1 MKKLLISTTALV
13 AVTGIAHAEV
23 TLTGTAEAGIT
34 QGTNADDALGYH
46 TDMDIN
52 FRGVGTTDSGF
63 QFGATIDLD
72 EAVNISQSNGNVT
85 SASQIPSKNS
95 PASVFISSS
104 GFGTLTMGD
113 TDGAF
118 DRVLDEV
125 GMLTLIADDHTTHAG
140 YNGNS
145 GTDGS
150 GKSSGADQI
159 LRYDRQFGIFEI
171 AVSWEFANGSDQNAG
186 WGIGGALD
194 FGGGERSSFGVG
206 LGLQSAGDDFL
217 YGLSATAKFSG
228 VDLVFNYSTTPQG
241 DAAAGGTHIGLGVGY
256 TINDFA
262 VSFNYGTY
270 SGGDSKKDG
279 KSGWGLAVN
288 YALSGGAVIQGGLGS
303 GGSSNGAGGEGALQ
317 YSVGL
322 SLNF

>member
-13 AVTGIAHAEV
+13 AVAGIAHAEV

-46 TDMDIN
+46 SDMDVN

-72 EAVNISQSNGNVT
+72 EVSNGI
-85 SASQIPSKNS
+85 SEKNS
-95 PASVFISSS
+95 PASVFISSN

-125 GMLTLIADDHTTHAG
+125 GMLTLIADDHTAHAG
-140 YNGNS
+140 YNGNT
-145 GTDGS
+145 GLDGS

-171 AVSWEFANGSDQNAG
+171 AVSWEFANGSDEDAG

-228 VDLVFNYSTTPQG
+228 VDLVFNYSTTPE
-241 DAAAGGTHIGLGVGY
+241 DSAGKAGSHIGLGVGY
-256 TINDFA
+256 TINDFS

-270 SGGDSKKDG
+270 SGGTKDG
-279 KSGWGLAVN
+279 DNGWGLAVN

-303 GGSSNGAGGEGALQ
+303 GGADNGAGGKGALQ

>member
-13 AVTGIAHAEV
+13 AVAGIAHAEV

-34 QGTNADDALGYH
+34 QGTSKDSALGYH
-46 TDMDIN
+46 SDMDVN

-72 EAVNISQSNGNVT
+72 EVSGGISE
-85 SASQIPSKNS
+85 KNS
-95 PASVFISSS
+95 PASVFISST

-140 YNGNS
+140 YSGNS

-150 GKSSGADQI
+150 GRASGGAADNV

-171 AVSWEFANGSDQNAG
+171 AVSWEFANDSDGDAG

-206 LGLQSAGDDFL
+206 LGLQSAGEDFL

-228 VDLVFNYSTTPQG
+228 VDLVFNYSTTPEG
-241 DAAAGGTHIGLGVGY
+241 GAKNTAGSHIGLGVGY

-270 SGGDSKKDG
+270 SGGASDG
-279 KSGWGLAVN
+279 NSGWGLAVN

-303 GGSSNGAGGEGALQ
+303 GGAADGDSLQ

>member
-23 TLTGTAEAGIT
+23 TLTGTAEAGII
-34 QGTNADDALGYH
+34 QGTNADDTLGYH
-46 TDMDIN
+46 TDMDVN

-72 EAVNISQSNGNVT
+72 EVSGGISN
-85 SASQIPSKNS
+85 KNS

-118 DRVLDEV
+118 DRSLDEV
-125 GMLTLIADDHTTHAG
+125 GMLTLISDDHTTHAG

-150 GKSSGADQI
+150 GKSSGNDQI

-171 AVSWEFANGSDQNAG
+171 AVSWEFANGSDENAG

-228 VDLVFNYSTTPQG
+228 VDLVFNYSTTPKG
-241 DAAAGGTHIGLGVGY
+241 GAKDAAGSHIGLGVGY

-270 SGGDSKKDG
+270 SGGASDG
-279 KSGWGLAVN
+279 DSGWGLAVN

-303 GGSSNGAGGEGALQ
+303 GGSTNGAGGKGALQ

>member
-23 TLTGTAEAGIT
+23 TLTGTAEAGIS
-34 QGTNADDALGYH
+34 QGTSSDSALGYH
-46 TDMDIN
+46 SDMDVN

-72 EAVNISQSNGNVT
+72 EVSGGISE
-85 SASQIPSKNS
+85 KNS

-140 YNGNS
+140 YNGNA
-145 GTDGS
+145 GVDGS
-150 GKSSGADQI
+150 GKSSGNDQI

-171 AVSWEFANGSDQNAG
+171 AVSWEFANGSDENAG

-228 VDLVFNYSTTPQG
+228 VDLVFNYSATPQG
-241 DAAAGGTHIGLGVGY
+241 DSTASGTHIGLGVGY

-270 SGGDSKKDG
+270 SGGDSSKDG
-279 KSGWGLAVN
+279 KNGWGLAVN

-303 GGSSNGAGGEGALQ
+303 GGGGDGDSLQ

>member
-13 AVTGIAHAEV
+13 AVAGIAHAEV

-34 QGTNADDALGYH
+34 QGTGADDALGYH
-46 TDMDIN
+46 SDMDVN

-72 EAVNISQSNGNVT
+72 EA
-85 SASQIPSKNS
+85 ASLGGDTDTRNN
-95 PASVFISSS
+95 PASVFISST

-125 GMLTLIADDHTTHAG
+125 GMLTLISDDHTAHAG
-140 YNGNS
+140 YNGNT
-145 GTDGS
+145 GLDGS
-150 GKSSGADQI
+150 GKARGSDQV

-171 AVSWEFANGSDQNAG
+171 AVSWEFANGKPSDSSGKDTA

-206 LGLQSAGDDFL
+206 LGLQSAGEDFL

-228 VDLVFNYSTTPQG
+228 VDLVFNYSTTKK
-241 DAAAGGTHIGLGVGY
+241 DSAGKAGSHIGLGVGY

-270 SGGDSKKDG
+270 SGGTKDG
-279 KSGWGLAVN
+279 DNGWGLAVN

-303 GGSSNGAGGEGALQ
+303 GGADNGAGGKGALQ

>member
-23 TLTGTAEAGIT
+23 TLTGTAEAGII

-46 TDMDIN
+46 TDMDVN

-72 EAVNISQSNGNVT
+72 EVSNGISN
-85 SASQIPSKNS
+85 KNS
-95 PASVFISSS
+95 PASVFISSN

-125 GMLTLIADDHTTHAG
+125 GMLTLISDDHTAHAG
-140 YNGNS
+140 YNGNG

-150 GKSSGADQI
+150 GTSSGESQL

-171 AVSWEFANGSDQNAG
+171 AVSWEFANGSDENAG

-194 FGGGERSSFGVG
+194 FGGGERSAFGVG

-241 DAAAGGTHIGLGVGY
+241 SGTAAGTHIGLGVGY

-270 SGGDSKKDG
+270 SGGSNDG
-279 KSGWGLAVN
+279 DNGWGLAVN

-303 GGSSNGAGGEGALQ
+303 GGASNGAGGKGALQ

>member
-13 AVTGIAHAEV
+13 AVAGIAHAEV
-23 TLTGTAEAGIT
+23 TLTGTAEAGIA
-34 QGTNADDALGYH
+34 QGTGADDALGYH
-46 TDMDIN
+46 ADMDVN
-52 FRGVGTTDSGF
+52 FRGVGTTDTGF

-72 EAVNISQSNGNVT
+72 EAGSLGGASNTPV
-85 SASQIPSKNS
+85 
-95 PASVFISSS
+95 SVFISSS

-118 DRVLDEV
+118 DRVLDEA

-140 YNGNS
+140 YSGNS

-150 GKSSGADQI
+150 GRASGGAADNV

-171 AVSWEFANGSDQNAG
+171 AVSWEFANGSDDNAG

-241 DAAAGGTHIGLGVGY
+241 TGTASGSHIGLGVGY

-270 SGGDSKKDG
+270 SGGSKDG
-279 KSGWGLAVN
+279 DNGWGLAVN

-303 GGSSNGAGGEGALQ
+303 GGASNGAGGKGALQ

-322 SLNF
+322 SLSF

>member
-13 AVTGIAHAEV
+13 AVAGIAHAEV
-23 TLTGTAEAGIT
+23 TLTGTAEAGIA
-34 QGTNADDALGYH
+34 QGTGADDALGYH

-52 FRGVGTTDSGF
+52 FRGVGTTDTGF
-63 QFGATIDLD
+63 QFGASIDLD
-72 EAVNISQSNGNVT
+72 EVSEGIST
-85 SASQIPSKNS
+85 RNS

-140 YNGNS
+140 YNGNA
-145 GTDGS
+145 GLDGS
-150 GKSSGADQI
+150 GDPIGRFNTSQV

-171 AVSWEFANGSDQNAG
+171 AVSWEFANGKESDTRGKDSA

-206 LGLQSAGDDFL
+206 LGLQSAGEDFL

-228 VDLVFNYSTTPQG
+228 VDLVFNYSSTPK
-241 DAAAGGTHIGLGVGY
+241 DSAGSAGSHIGLGVGY

-270 SGGDSKKDG
+270 SGGTNDG
-279 KSGWGLAVN
+279 NNGWGLAVN

-303 GGSSNGAGGEGALQ
+303 GGASNGAGGKGALQ

>member
-13 AVTGIAHAEV
+13 AVAGIAHAEV

-34 QGTNADDALGYH
+34 QGTNKDDALGYH
-46 TDMDIN
+46 TDMDVN

-63 QFGATIDLD
+63 QFGATVDLD
-72 EAVNISQSNGNVT
+72 EVAGSIPHKNGPV
-85 SASQIPSKNS
+85 
-95 PASVFISSS
+95 SVFISSN

-125 GMLTLIADDHTTHAG
+125 GMLTLIADDHTAHAG
-140 YNGNS
+140 YNFND

-150 GKSSGADQI
+150 GTSSGNDQI

-171 AVSWEFANGSDQNAG
+171 AVSWEFANGSDDNAG

-194 FGGGERSSFGVG
+194 FGGGERSAFGVG

-228 VDLVFNYSTTPQG
+228 VDIVFNYSTTPEG
-241 DAAAGGTHIGLGVGY
+241 GAKNTAGSHIGLGVGY

-270 SGGDSKKDG
+270 SGGAKDG
-279 KSGWGLAVN
+279 DNGWGLAVN

-303 GGSSNGAGGEGALQ
+303 GGASNGAGGKGALQ

>member
-46 TDMDIN
+46 SDMDVN

-72 EAVNISQSNGNVT
+72 EVSNGI
-85 SASQIPSKNS
+85 SEKNS
-95 PASVFISSS
+95 PVSVFISST

-125 GMLTLIADDHTTHAG
+125 GMLTLIADDHTAHAG
-140 YNGNS
+140 YSGNS

-150 GKSSGADQI
+150 GKSSGEDQI

-171 AVSWEFANGSDQNAG
+171 AVSWEFANGSDEDAG

-228 VDLVFNYSTTPQG
+228 VDIVFNYSTTPE
-241 DAAAGGTHIGLGVGY
+241 DSAGKAGSHIGLGVGY

-270 SGGDSKKDG
+270 SGGTNDG
-279 KSGWGLAVN
+279 NNGWGLAVN

-303 GGSSNGAGGEGALQ
+303 GGASNGAGGKGALQ

>member
-13 AVTGIAHAEV
+13 AVAGIANAEV
-23 TLTGTAEAGIT
+23 TLTGTAEAGIA
-34 QGTNADDALGYH
+34 QGTNKNTDSLGYH
-46 TDMDIN
+46 SN
-52 FRGVGTTDSGF
+52 FEVFFRGVGTTDSGF

-72 EAVNISQSNGNVT
+72 EAASTKKNG
-85 SASQIPSKNS
+85 
-95 PASVFISSS
+95 PASVFISST

-118 DRVLDEV
+118 DRSLDEV
-125 GMLTLIADDHTTHAG
+125 GMLTLINDDHTTHAG
-140 YNGNS
+140 YNGNG

-150 GKSSGADQI
+150 GSPSGNDQI

-171 AVSWEFANGSDQNAG
+171 AVSWEFANGEDTNAG

-206 LGLQSAGDDFL
+206 LGLQSAGEDFL

-228 VDLVFNYSTTPQG
+228 VDLVFNYSTTPKG
-241 DAAAGGTHIGLGVGY
+241 EAAAGGTHIGLGVGY

-270 SGGDSKKDG
+270 GGGGDKEG

-303 GGSSNGAGGEGALQ
+303 GGGGDDDALQ

-322 SLNF
+322 SLSF

>member
-13 AVTGIAHAEV
+13 AVAGIANAEV

-34 QGTNADDALGYH
+34 QGTNKDDALGYH
-46 TDMDIN
+46 SDMDVN

-72 EAVNISQSNGNVT
+72 EVADGIPHKNGPV
-85 SASQIPSKNS
+85 
-95 PASVFISSS
+95 SVFISST

-125 GMLTLIADDHTTHAG
+125 GMLTLIADDHTAHAG
-140 YNGNS
+140 YNTNFGL
-145 GTDGS
+145 DGS
-150 GKSSGADQI
+150 GTSSGNDQI

-171 AVSWEFANGSDQNAG
+171 AVSWEFANGSDDDAA

-228 VDLVFNYSTTPQG
+228 VDLVFNYSTTPE
-241 DAAAGGTHIGLGVGY
+241 DSAGKAGSHIGLGVGY

-270 SGGDSKKDG
+270 SGGTKDG
-279 KSGWGLAVN
+279 DNGWGLAVN

-303 GGSSNGAGGEGALQ
+303 GGADNGAGGKGALQ

>member
-13 AVTGIAHAEV
+13 AVAGIAHAEV

-46 TDMDIN
+46 SDMDVN

-72 EAVNISQSNGNVT
+72 EVSNGI
-85 SASQIPSKNS
+85 SEKNS
-95 PASVFISSS
+95 PVSVFISST

-125 GMLTLIADDHTTHAG
+125 GMLTLIADDHTAHAG

-150 GKSSGADQI
+150 GKSSGDDQI

-171 AVSWEFANGSDQNAG
+171 AVSWEFANGSDENAG

-241 DAAAGGTHIGLGVGY
+241 SAAEGGTHIGLGVGY

-270 SGGDSKKDG
+270 SSGPNDG
-279 KSGWGLAVN
+279 NNGWGLAVN

-303 GGSSNGAGGEGALQ
+303 GGASNGAGGKGALQ

>member
-13 AVTGIAHAEV
+13 AVAGIAHAEV

-34 QGTNADDALGYH
+34 QGTSKDSTLGYH
-46 TDMDIN
+46 SDMDVN

-72 EAVNISQSNGNVT
+72 EAASLGNSDYDT
-85 SASQIPSKNS
+85 RNN
-95 PASVFISSS
+95 PASVFISST

-125 GMLTLIADDHTTHAG
+125 GMLTLIADDHTAHAG
-140 YNGNS
+140 YNGND

-150 GKSSGADQI
+150 GKAAGSDQI

-171 AVSWEFANGSDQNAG
+171 AVSWEFANNSDRNAG

-228 VDLVFNYSTTPQG
+228 VDLVFNYSTTKE
-241 DAAAGGTHIGLGVGY
+241 DRAGKAGSHIGLGVGY

-270 SGGDSKKDG
+270 SGGTKDG
-279 KSGWGLAVN
+279 KNGWGLAVN

-303 GGSSNGAGGEGALQ
+303 GGGDDGDQLQ

>member
-13 AVTGIAHAEV
+13 AVAGIAHAEV

-34 QGTNADDALGYH
+34 QGTSSDSSLGYH
-46 TDMDIN
+46 SDMDVN

-63 QFGATIDLD
+63 QFGASIDLD
-72 EAVNISQSNGNVT
+72 EVSNGISN
-85 SASQIPSKNS
+85 KNS
-95 PASVFISSS
+95 PASVFISSN

-150 GKSSGADQI
+150 GKSSGSDQT

-171 AVSWEFANGSDQNAG
+171 AVSWEFANDADADAG

-194 FGGGERSSFGVG
+194 FGGGERSAFGVG
-206 LGLQSAGDDFL
+206 LGLQSAGEDFL

-228 VDLVFNYSTTPQG
+228 VDLVFNYSTTQQG

-279 KSGWGLAVN
+279 KNGWGLAVN

-303 GGSSNGAGGEGALQ
+303 GGADDGDSLQ

>member
-13 AVTGIAHAEV
+13 AVAGIANAEV
-23 TLTGTAEAGIT
+23 TLTGTAEAGII
-34 QGTNADDALGYH
+34 QGTSKDSALGYH
-46 TDMDIN
+46 SDMDVN

-72 EAVNISQSNGNVT
+72 EVSNGISN
-85 SASQIPSKNS
+85 KNS
-95 PASVFISSS
+95 PVSVFISSN

-118 DRVLDEV
+118 DRVLDEA
-125 GMLTLIADDHTTHAG
+125 GMLTLISDDHTSHAG

-145 GTDGS
+145 GLDGS
-150 GKSSGADQI
+150 GKSSGSDQT
-159 LRYDRQFGIFEI
+159 LRYERQFGIFEI
-171 AVSWEFANGSDQNAG
+171 AVSWEFANDTDSDAN

-206 LGLQSAGDDFL
+206 LGLQSGGEDFL

-228 VDLVFNYSTTPQG
+228 VDIVFNYSTTPQG
-241 DAAAGGTHIGLGVGY
+241 TAAAGGTHIGLGVGY

-270 SGGDSKKDG
+270 SGGASDG
-279 KSGWGLAVN
+279 NNGWGLAVN

-303 GGSSNGAGGEGALQ
+303 GGANDGDSLQ

>member
-13 AVTGIAHAEV
+13 AVAGIAHAEV

-34 QGTNADDALGYH
+34 QGTSSESALGYH
-46 TDMDIN
+46 SDMDVN

-72 EAVNISQSNGNVT
+72 EVSGGISN
-85 SASQIPSKNS
+85 KNS

-113 TDGAF
+113 TDGAM
-118 DRVLDEV
+118 DRAMDEV

-140 YNGNS
+140 YSGNDPL
-145 GTDGS
+145 DGS
-150 GKSSGADQI
+150 GRSNNDDGSKAGSSQT

-171 AVSWEFANGSDQNAG
+171 AVSWEFANDSDGDAG

-206 LGLQSAGDDFL
+206 LGLQSAGEDFL

-228 VDLVFNYSTTPQG
+228 VDLVFNYSATPQG
-241 DAAAGGTHIGLGVGY
+241 DSGASGTHIGLGVGY

-270 SGGDSKKDG
+270 SGGDSSKDG
-279 KSGWGLAVN
+279 KNGWGLAVN

-303 GGSSNGAGGEGALQ
+303 GGAKDGDSLQ

>member
-13 AVTGIAHAEV
+13 AVAGIAHAEV

-46 TDMDIN
+46 SDMDVN

-72 EAVNISQSNGNVT
+72 EVSNGISN
-85 SASQIPSKNS
+85 KNS
-95 PASVFISSS
+95 PASVFISSN

-125 GMLTLIADDHTTHAG
+125 GMLTLIADDHTAHAG
-140 YNGNS
+140 YNGND

-150 GKSSGADQI
+150 GKSSGSDQI

-171 AVSWEFANGSDQNAG
+171 AVSWEFANGADENAG

-241 DAAAGGTHIGLGVGY
+241 SAGKGW
-256 TINDFA
+256 FA
-262 VSFNYGTY
+262 YRFGCWLYN
-270 SGGDSKKDG
+270 
-279 KSGWGLAVN
+279 
-288 YALSGGAVIQGGLGS
+288 Q
-303 GGSSNGAGGEGALQ
+303 
-317 YSVGL
+317 
-322 SLNF
+322 

>member
-13 AVTGIAHAEV
+13 AVAGIAHAEV
-23 TLTGTAEAGIT
+23 TLTGTAEAGIA
-34 QGTNADDALGYH
+34 QGTNTTTDVLGYH
-46 TDMDIN
+46 SDMDIN
-52 FRGVGTTDSGF
+52 FRGVGTTDTGF
-63 QFGATIDLD
+63 QFGATVDLD
-72 EAVNISQSNGNVT
+72 EVANSIAAKNG
-85 SASQIPSKNS
+85 
-95 PASVFISSS
+95 PASVFISST
-104 GFGTLTMGD
+104 GFGTLTLGD

-125 GMLTLIADDHTTHAG
+125 GMLTLIADDHTTHSG
-140 YNGNS
+140 YNGNG

-150 GKSSGADQI
+150 GKPSGSDQI
-159 LRYDRQFGIFEI
+159 LRYERQFGIFEV
-171 AVSWEFANGSDQNAG
+171 AVSWEFGNGDDTDAG

-206 LGLQSAGDDFL
+206 LGLQSAGEDFL

-228 VDLVFNYSTTPQG
+228 VNLVFNYSTTKQG
-241 DAAAGGTHIGLGVGY
+241 DADAGGSHIGLGVGY

-270 SGGDSKKDG
+270 SGGDADG
-279 KSGWGLAVN
+279 NSGYGLAVN

-303 GGSSNGAGGEGALQ
+303 GGGGDDDALQ

-322 SLNF
+322 SLSF